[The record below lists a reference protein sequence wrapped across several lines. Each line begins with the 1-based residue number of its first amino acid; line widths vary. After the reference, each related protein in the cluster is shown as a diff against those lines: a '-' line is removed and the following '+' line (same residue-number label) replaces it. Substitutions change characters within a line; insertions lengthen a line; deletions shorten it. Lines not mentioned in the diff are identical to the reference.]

1 MLYKGKNIFEGKPT
15 DADSYRRDYV
25 KGIEKYIADKCAAAR
40 DARYKLIT
48 EGDFKE
54 NQAEYRRMY
63 RNMLGVDKLLS
74 ENTDK
79 VECSL
84 VCDDEV
90 CKIFRLKV
98 YITPDIPMYAM
109 LLLPHNVKAKAPLVV
124 AQHGGGGTPESCSDF
139 DGKNNYN
146 NMVQRV
152 LERGAAVIAPQLL
165 LWSQSESEAIRAHNV
180 PYNRQ
185 EIDKKLKRIGLSITG
200 LEVAGIIRCIDYV
213 SSLPEIDSD
222 SIGMIGLSYGGYFT
236 LHTMAADERIK
247 VGYSAGC
254 FNDRD
259 VYDWSDWCYSGS
271 ASVFQDAEVAALC
284 APRPIYVSVGRVDE
298 VFDYRSAM
306 PEAERARDYY
316 CALGCEENFRFSVW
330 DGGHTIEDSD
340 AGYEFLFDV
349 LKGRKIC
356 TE

>member
-1 MLYKGKNIFEGKPT
+1 MLYKKKRIFEVKTT

-25 KGIEKYIADKCAAAR
+25 KGIESYIECRCAAAR
-40 DARYKLIT
+40 NERYKLIT
-48 EGDFKE
+48 SGDFKE
-54 NQAEYRRMY
+54 NQVQYRKMY
-63 RNMLGVDKLLS
+63 LGMLGADKILS
-74 ENTDK
+74 EPTGE
-79 VECSL
+79 VERVF

-98 YITPDIPMYAM
+98 YITPEIPMYAM
-109 LLLPHNVKAKAPLVV
+109 LLLPHNVKAPVPLVV

-146 NMVQRV
+146 HMVQRV

-185 EIDKKLKRIGLSITG
+185 QIDSKLKRLGLSMTG
-200 LEVAGIIRCIDYV
+200 LEVAGIIRCIDYA
-213 SSLPEIDSD
+213 SSLPEIDSE
-222 SIGMIGLSYGGYFT
+222 SVGMIGLSYGGYFT

-259 VYDWSDWCYSGS
+259 VYDWSDWCYNGS
-271 ASVFQDAEVAALC
+271 ALSFQDAEVMALC
-284 APRPIYVSVGRVDE
+284 APRPIYVSVGCADE
-298 VFDYRSAM
+298 VFDYKYAI
-306 PEAERARDYY
+306 PEAHRAKEYY
-316 CALGCEENFRFSVW
+316 ALLGCGENFRFSVW
-330 DGGHTIEDSD
+330 SGGHTVEDGD
-340 AGYEFLFDV
+340 EGYDFLFDV
-349 LKGRKIC
+349 LKGDKKC